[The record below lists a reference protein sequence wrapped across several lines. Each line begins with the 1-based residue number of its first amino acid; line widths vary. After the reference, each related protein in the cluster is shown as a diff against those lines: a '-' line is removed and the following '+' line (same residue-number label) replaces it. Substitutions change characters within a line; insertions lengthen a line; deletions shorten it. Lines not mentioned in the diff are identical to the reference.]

1 MAAWLSA
8 VLLLLLAAALPAH
21 SHDWPTRPVRLVV
34 PYPPGGNVDS
44 TARIIADGLQ
54 KAFGQPFVVENRAGA
69 SGMVGTRHVAKSP
82 PDGYTLLL
90 GTNAAILF
98 NPLIREHAAYHW
110 ARDFAPVS
118 SVSFSPLVLEVS
130 TSIRPTTFAQFI
142 ALAKAS
148 PGELTMATPG
158 VGSTNH
164 IASEFLQQ
172 ATGARWIA
180 VHYAGN
186 APANAA
192 IVGGHVHATFDQ
204 LAMALPLIRDGRV
217 RAIAITSAKRHPMLP
232 EVPTF
237 LELGIGDF
245 EQESFTGVFAPANTP
260 RGVVDALS
268 AALAKI
274 LGDKDVCRK
283 LEMLGAEARASG
295 PEEFASYL
303 RKELAHWA
311 PVIRDARIAAD

>member
-21 SHDWPTRPVRLVV
+21 SQDWPTRPVKLLV

-44 TARIIADGLQ
+44 AARIIADGLQ
-54 KAFGQPFVVENRAGA
+54 KAFGQPFIVENRAGA

-82 PDGYTLLL
+82 PDGYTLLM

-110 ARDFAPVS
+110 THAFAPVS

-158 VGSTNH
+158 AGSTNH

-192 IVGGHVHATFDQ
+192 IVGGHVHASFDQ
-204 LAMALPLIRDGRV
+204 LPMALPLIRDGRL
-217 RAIAITSAKRHPMLP
+217 RAIAITTARRHPMLP
-232 EVPTF
+232 DVPTF
-237 LELGIGDF
+237 LELGISNF
-245 EQESFTGVFAPANTP
+245 EQEAFTGVFAPVNTP
-260 RGVVDALS
+260 RTVVDALS

-274 LGDKDVCRK
+274 LGDKDVIRRF
-283 LEMLGAEARASG
+283 EMLGVEARACT
-295 PEEFASYL
+295 PEEFAAYL
-303 RKELAHWA
+303 RKEFAHWA